1 MTDPTSLTLAQ
12 ARDAL
17 RAREL
22 SALELTEKHLSAVE
36 HARALNA
43 FVLETPD
50 RAREMARA
58 SDARLAKGDGGPL
71 EGLPLG
77 IKDLVLHG
85 RCAHDGV
92 LTDLG

>member
-22 SALELTEKHLSAVE
+22 SALELTETHLSAVE
-36 HARALNA
+36 GARALNA
-43 FVLETPD
+43 FVRKRPI
-50 RAREMARA
+50 ARA
-58 SDARLAKGDGGPL
+58 TWR
-71 EGLPLG
+71 GLRMLG
-77 IKDLVLHG
+77 WRKAMVVRSKACRSVSKTLLHG